1 MPLCLIDMLIDPP
14 TLFDTLEVWQ
24 RHLEECRRL
33 PRDTLLRSQLIADAE
48 AHIEAERR
56 RALH

>member
-1 MPLCLIDMLIDPP
+1 MIDMLIDPP
-14 TLFDTLEVWQ
+14 TLFDDLATWE

-33 PRDTLLRSQLIADAE
+33 PRDTPLRSQLIADAE